1 VVHICCQTKIHTILR
16 DMRRWGSSSSSSSR
30 RNNGGGGNPT
40 QTLHKLG
47 GSNKDGGRRRYP
59 VVATPSGSILLGGC
73 ILCLIWVAGCVEFL
87 LHDNKNGGDGGNNTI
102 VMMPRLKGGSDELAI
117 NNQQQQSSLRQQK
130 KQQQRERPKKE
141 DSNYFPRHY
150 MVFSTSCSSDQN
162 WQSYIFFYYA
172 ARVSQPG
179 NVVRIASGCSRAQQ
193 DELIRFHETTISK
206 LSPNFSVHFTPDFTK
221 ISGDVYKYYN
231 KPFGIQHWLTLGLK
245 YEDNKDIFEDAII
258 MILDPDMILLRPLTY
273 DFTESNVIIH
283 ESDRGTDMRFV
294 EHGRPWASLY
304 GFGDGPF
311 RSVDVRKVFID
322 HPDSPALTTSKEEQR
337 HNYPGGPPYM
347 ATGRD
352 MHAIVNTWCELVPSV
367 HAGYT
372 ELLGEMYGWSLAAAH
387 LELPHVLAESFMV
400 SETDMTA
407 GGEGWPIIDQM
418 KDDDICDDS
427 HRSNTTSSSSSSS
440 SLLSMPFVIH
450 YCQSYWIG
458 KWFIGKYRIKSTF
471 LSCDSP
477 LLQEPPTDIKEWKYD
492 YYIKPGGKPYGQ
504 KERMKPTTARR
515 EQFMICQV
523 IKRLNDAATWYKEQI
538 CEAGNANYDKSFI
551 FHHNLDPENNT
562 GGMKNTK
569 W

>member
-1 VVHICCQTKIHTILR
+1 
-16 DMRRWGSSSSSSSR
+16 MRRWGSSSSSSR
-30 RNNGGGGNPT
+30 RGNPT
-40 QTLHKLG
+40 QILHKLG
-47 GSNKDGGRRRYP
+47 GSNRDGGGGRRRYP
-59 VVATPSGSILLGGC
+59 AVTPSGSILLGGC
-73 ILCLIWVAGCVEFL
+73 ILCLMWVAGCVKFL
-87 LHDNKNGGDGGNNTI
+87 LHNNTNG
-102 VMMPRLKGGSDELAI
+102 LKGGSKLAI
-117 NNQQQQSSLRQQK
+117 NNRQQRSSLRQK
-130 KQQQRERPKKE
+130 KKRQQQQEEQPRKE
-141 DSNYFPRHY
+141 DDSNFPRHY

-179 NVVRIASGCSRAQQ
+179 KVVRIASGCNQERQ
-193 DELIRFHETTISK
+193 DEVLATHANVISK
-206 LSPNFSVHFTPDFTK
+206 LSPNFSVHFTPDFTR
-221 ISGDVYKYYN
+221 ISGDDYKYYN
-231 KPFGIQHWLTLGLK
+231 KPFGIQHWLTHGLK
-245 YEDNKDIFEDAII
+245 YEENKDEFEDAII

-294 EHGRPWASLY
+294 KHGQPWASLY

-311 RSVDVRKVFID
+311 RSVDVRKVLVNY
-322 HPDSPALTTSKEEQR
+322 PNSPALTTSKEEQR

-352 MHAIVNTWCELVPSV
+352 MFAIVNMWCELVPSV
-367 HAGYT
+367 HASYT

-387 LELPHVLAESFMV
+387 LRLPHVLAESFMV
-400 SETDMTA
+400 SETDITA

-427 HRSNTTSSSSSSS
+427 HRSNTTSSSS
-440 SLLSMPFVIH
+440 SMPFVIH

-477 LLQEPPTDIKEWKYD
+477 LLQEPPTDIREWKYD

-504 KERMKPTTARR
+504 KERMKPITARR

-523 IKRLNDAATWYKEQI
+523 IKRLNDAATWYKKQI
-538 CEAGNANYDKSFI
+538 CEVGNANYDKSFI
-551 FHHNLDPENNT
+551 FHHSLDPENNT

>member
-1 VVHICCQTKIHTILR
+1 
-16 DMRRWGSSSSSSSR
+16 MRRWGSSSSSSSR
-30 RNNGGGGNPT
+30 RGNPT
-40 QTLHKLG
+40 QILHKLG
-47 GSNKDGGRRRYP
+47 GSNRDGGGGRRRYP
-59 VVATPSGSILLGGC
+59 AVTPSGSILLGGC
-73 ILCLIWVAGCVEFL
+73 ILCLMWVAGCVKFL
-87 LHDNKNGGDGGNNTI
+87 LHNNTNG
-102 VMMPRLKGGSDELAI
+102 LKGGSKLAI
-117 NNQQQQSSLRQQK
+117 HNRQQRSSLRQK
-130 KQQQRERPKKE
+130 KKRQQQQEEQPRKE
-141 DSNYFPRHY
+141 DDSNFPRHY

-179 NVVRIASGCSRAQQ
+179 KVVRIASGCNQERQ
-193 DELIRFHETTISK
+193 DEVLATHANVISK
-206 LSPNFSVHFTPDFTK
+206 LSPNFSVHFTPDFTR
-221 ISGDVYKYYN
+221 ISGDDYKYYN
-231 KPFGIQHWLTLGLK
+231 KPFGIQHWLTHGLK
-245 YEDNKDIFEDAII
+245 YEENKDEFVDAII

-294 EHGRPWASLY
+294 KHGQPWASLY

-311 RSVDVRKVFID
+311 RSVDVRKVLVNY
-322 HPDSPALTTSKEEQR
+322 PNSPALTTSKEEQR

-352 MHAIVNTWCELVPSV
+352 MFAIVNMWCELVPSV
-367 HAGYT
+367 HASYT

-387 LELPHVLAESFMV
+387 LRLPHVLAESFMV
-400 SETDMTA
+400 SETDITA

-427 HRSNTTSSSSSSS
+427 HRSNTTSSSSSS

-477 LLQEPPTDIKEWKYD
+477 LLQEPPTDIREWKYD

-504 KERMKPTTARR
+504 KERMKPITARR

-523 IKRLNDAATWYKEQI
+523 IKKLNDAATWYKEQI
-538 CEAGNANYDKSFI
+538 CEVGNANYDKSFI